1 MNASMI
7 RITAIRKS
15 VLSAGADGA
24 SLDGAEQIP
33 LDRTDLQR
41 CRLRTVS
48 DRGTDVGIDLPPG
61 TTLQHGDLV
70 EGDGR
75 IMVIRQNPEVVGVV
89 RPRPGAGRIPAGTMA
104 LVAHAIG
111 NMHRPISVTDDM
123 VVFPVQARSE
133 AETFRAIMD
142 GIGPSLLEVTLEEMV
157 FVPHRAADVRGH
169 G

>member
-1 MNASMI
+1 MI

-15 VLSAGADGA
+15 VSDVGAGGEFP
-24 SLDGAEQIP
+24 DGAEQIP
-33 LDRTDLQR
+33 LDRADLQR

-48 DRGTDVGIDLPPG
+48 DRGTDVGMDLPPG
-61 TTLQHGDLV
+61 TALRHGDLV

-75 IMVIRQNPEVVGVV
+75 IMAIRQNPEVVGVV
-89 RPRPGAGRIPAGTMA
+89 RPRPGAGRIPAGMMT
-104 LVAHAIG
+104 LVGHAIG

-123 VVFPVQARSE
+123 VIFPVQARSE

-142 GIGPSLLEVTLEEMV
+142 GIGPGLFEVTLEEMV

>member
-1 MNASMI
+1 MI
-7 RITAIRKS
+7 RITTIRKS
-15 VLSAGADGA
+15 VSDADADGA
-24 SLDGAEQIP
+24 SRDGAEQIP
-33 LDRTDLQR
+33 LDRADLDR
-41 CRLRTVS
+41 CRLRTTS

-61 TTLQHGDLV
+61 TTLRHGDLV

-75 IMVIRQNPEVVGVV
+75 TMVIRQNPEIVGVV
-89 RPRPGAGRIPAGTMA
+89 RPRPGAGRIPADMMA
-104 LVAHAIG
+104 LVGHAIG
-111 NMHRPISVTDDM
+111 NMHRPISVTDDR
-123 VVFPVQARSE
+123 VVFPVQASSE